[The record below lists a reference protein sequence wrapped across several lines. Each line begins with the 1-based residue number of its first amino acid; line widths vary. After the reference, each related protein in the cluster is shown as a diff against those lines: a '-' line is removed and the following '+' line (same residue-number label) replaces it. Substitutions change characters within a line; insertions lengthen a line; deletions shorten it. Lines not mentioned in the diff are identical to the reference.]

1 MNAAQLISEFAKVLN
16 ESGPDSPEAAEFIKQ
31 HSNDAEFVELAHIS
45 IALKRALM
53 PQQPGNGNP
62 QLENA
67 EMAGR

>member
-16 ESGPDSPEAAEFIKQ
+16 ESGPDSPEAAEFIRQ

-53 PQQPGNGNP
+53 PQSENGNP
-62 QLENA
+62 QHANA